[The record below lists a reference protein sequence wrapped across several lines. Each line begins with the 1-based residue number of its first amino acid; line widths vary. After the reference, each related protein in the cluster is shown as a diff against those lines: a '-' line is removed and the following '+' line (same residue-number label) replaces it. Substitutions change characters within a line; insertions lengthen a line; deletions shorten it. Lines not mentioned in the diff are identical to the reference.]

1 MTLDDLARLWPL
13 LLAAV
18 GGVAAVVT
26 WQVRL
31 EWKVSA
37 LDGIAPKVNDLV
49 TKMTLIWDIY
59 ISDALKQQQTK
70 GLLSHSS
77 QFRLTPEFYKRY
89 GKTVLPEISVTLRRM
104 GRETLPKDDGE
115 LAIVIIQRLS
125 EGVVKNRAMVFDM
138 TVSEYLAVVV
148 AWVREAEAHYHT
160 KSGGL
165 PVGT

>member
-1 MTLDDLARLWPL
+1 MTLDDFLRFWPL
-13 LLAAV
+13 LLATV

-70 GLLSHSS
+70 GLLSHKSAY
-77 QFRLTPEFYKRY
+77 RLTSEFYQRY
-89 GKTVLPEISVTLRRM
+89 GKTVLPEISVTLRHM
-104 GRETLPKDDGE
+104 GREALPQNDGC
-115 LAIVIIQRLS
+115 LAVIIVQRLS
-125 EGVVKNRAMVFDM
+125 EGVVKNRAETFDM
-138 TVSEYLAVVV
+138 TVSEYLAIVV
-148 AWVREAEAHYHT
+148 AWVREAEAHYH
-160 KSGGL
+160 L
-165 PVGT
+165 